1 KNSPAE
7 NLRAG
12 TPSSVE
18 GLYLLRNLA
27 EREGFEPPIALRL
40 CLISSQVHSTGLCH
54 LSVYCQRITGCSLDL
69 FLPVSVVV
77 SNLGKKMTPICLR
90 RQRYAQGRDVN
101 SA

>member
-1 KNSPAE
+1 IRREVCGSIEPLSQIVKHKDFM
-7 NLRAG
+7 
-12 TPSSVE
+12 
-18 GLYLLRNLA
+18 A
-27 EREGFEPPIALRL
+27 ERGGFEPPIALRL